1 MLGRIAR
8 YAGGAAAAWLVF
20 TVQGIIAYLVL
31 LVYAT
36 ISNADIGGPLAGPF
50 MVLLAGMVGAVLIP
64 VAYVPTL
71 VVVELVRSRVS
82 LRGRV
87 LIAGAMLV
95 AIVGSLVALVSILT
109 DVSGMGTFGALL
121 IGWASVLLP
130 ATASALVVY
139 WLPALTKRFF
149 RRPNG
154 QPPIFNG
161 FSSI

>member
-1 MLGRIAR
+1 M
-8 YAGGAAAAWLVF
+8 
-20 TVQGIIAYLVL
+20 L
-31 LVYAT
+31 LVYAA

-50 MVLLAGMVGAVLIP
+50 MVLLAAMVGAVLIP

-82 LRGRV
+82 IPGRI
-87 LIAGAMLV
+87 LIAGAVLV
-95 AIVGSLVALVSILT
+95 TIIGAVVALVSILT
-109 DVSGMGTFGALL
+109 DVSVLGAFGALL
-121 IGWASVLLP
+121 IGCASVLLP

-139 WLPALTKRFF
+139 WLPGLTKRLF